1 MAQARRARRAG
12 PPSADAILLEGS
24 YSFEQKITVEW
35 ETALALDELDGLLAP
50 ILAEPR
56 SFAEIRAY
64 VSGALKGRDLTLP
77 PGKISKYLVS
87 GRSLRE
93 ALDAL
98 VAAER
103 LTVTQGRGSGAQLWS
118 RRGRLILA
126 GDPPPGWWNAADGS
140 NLP

>member
-12 PPSADAILLEGS
+12 PPSPNALLLEGS

-35 ETALALDELDGLLAP
+35 ETSLALDELDGLLAP

-56 SFAEIRAY
+56 SFAELRAY
-64 VSGALKGRDLTLP
+64 VSGVLKQRDPALP

-93 ALDAL
+93 ALDSLLTAGRL
-98 VAAER
+98 SVAE
-103 LTVTQGRGSGAQLWS
+103 QPGSGARLWS
-118 RRGRLILA
+118 RRQR
-126 GDPPPGWWNAADGS
+126 
-140 NLP
+140 

>member
-12 PPSADAILLEGS
+12 RPGPDAILLEGS

-35 ETALALDELDGLLAP
+35 ATPLSLDAFDGLLAP

-64 VSGALKGRDLTLP
+64 VSGALRERDQTLP
-77 PGKISKYLVS
+77 AGKISKYLVS

-98 VAAER
+98 SAAE
-103 LTVTQGRGSGAQLWS
+103 LLSVAQVPGSGARLWS
-118 RRGRLILA
+118 RRQR
-126 GDPPPGWWNAADGS
+126 
-140 NLP
+140 

>member
-12 PPSADAILLEGS
+12 PQSPDAILLEGS

-87 GRSLRE
+87 SHSLRE

-98 VAAER
+98 TAAGR
-103 LTVTQGRGSGAQLWS
+103 LTVAERRGSGAQLWS
-118 RRGRLILA
+118 RTPR
-126 GDPPPGWWNAADGS
+126 
-140 NLP
+140 

>member
-1 MAQARRARRAG
+1 MAQARRARRAAQPG
-12 PPSADAILLEGS
+12 ADAILLEGS

-35 ETALALDELDGLLAP
+35 ETSLAPDELDALLAP

-64 VSGALKGRDLTLP
+64 VSGVLRERDQALP

-93 ALDAL
+93 ALAIM
-98 VAAER
+98 VEAEWLDLSEKPASHAR
-103 LTVTQGRGSGAQLWS
+103 VWS
-118 RRGRLILA
+118 RRQH
-126 GDPPPGWWNAADGS
+126 
-140 NLP
+140 

>member
-1 MAQARRARRAG
+1 MAQARRARR
-12 PPSADAILLEGS
+12 PDRPRPDAILLEGS

-35 ETALALDELDGLLAP
+35 ETSLALDELDGLLAP
-50 ILAEPR
+50 ILAELR

-64 VSGALKGRDLTLP
+64 VSGALKQRDLTLP

-98 VAAER
+98 IAAGR
-103 LTVTQGRGSGAQLWS
+103 LSVTQEHGSGAPPWS
-118 RRGRLILA
+118 RRQR
-126 GDPPPGWWNAADGS
+126 
-140 NLP
+140 

>member
-12 PPSADAILLEGS
+12 RPSADAVLLEGS

-35 ETALALDELDGLLAP
+35 ETPLAPDELDALLAP

-64 VSGALKGRDLTLP
+64 VSGALKERDPTLP

-87 GRSLRE
+87 SRSLRE

-98 VAAER
+98 IAAER
-103 LTVTQGRGSGAQLWS
+103 ISVAQESGAGARMWS
-118 RRGRLILA
+118 RRQ
-126 GDPPPGWWNAADGS
+126 P
-140 NLP
+140 

>member
-12 PPSADAILLEGS
+12 RPSPDALLLEGS

-35 ETALALDELDGLLAP
+35 ETALGLDELDGLLAP

-64 VSGALKGRDLTLP
+64 VSGALKQRDPTLP

-98 VAAER
+98 IAAER
-103 LTVTQGRGSGAQLWS
+103 LTVAEGCSPAARLWS
-118 RRGRLILA
+118 RRRR
-126 GDPPPGWWNAADGS
+126 
-140 NLP
+140 

>member
-12 PPSADAILLEGS
+12 RPGPDAVLLEGS

-35 ETALALDELDGLLAP
+35 ETTLAPDELDALLAP

-64 VSGALKGRDLTLP
+64 VSGALRERDQALP

-93 ALDAL
+93 ALHAMT
-98 VAAER
+98 AAGR
-103 LTVTQGRGSGAQLWS
+103 LTLTKPHGTGPRLWS
-118 RRGRLILA
+118 RRQH
-126 GDPPPGWWNAADGS
+126 
-140 NLP
+140 

>member
-12 PPSADAILLEGS
+12 RPGTDAILLEGS

-35 ETALALDELDGLLAP
+35 ETPLAPDEFDGLLAP

-64 VSGALKGRDLTLP
+64 VSGVLKERDLTLP

-93 ALDAL
+93 ALAIM
-98 VAAER
+98 VEAEWLDLSEKPTSR
-103 LTVTQGRGSGAQLWS
+103 TQLWS
-118 RRGRLILA
+118 RTPR
-126 GDPPPGWWNAADGS
+126 
-140 NLP
+140 

>member
-1 MAQARRARRAG
+1 MAQARRARRTG
-12 PPSADAILLEGS
+12 QPSPDAVLLDGS

-35 ETALALDELDGLLAP
+35 ESSFGLDELDGLLAP

-64 VSGALKGRDLTLP
+64 VSGALKQRDLTLP

-87 GRSLRE
+87 GRSLRA

-98 VAAER
+98 VAAEWLD
-103 LTVTQGRGSGAQLWS
+103 LTEKPTSRARLWS
-118 RRGRLILA
+118 RRR
-126 GDPPPGWWNAADGS
+126 P
-140 NLP
+140 

>member
-1 MAQARRARRAG
+1 MAQARRARRPG
-12 PPSADAILLEGS
+12 QPRPDAIPLEGS

-35 ETALALDELDGLLAP
+35 ETSLGLDEFDGLLAP

-64 VSGALKGRDLTLP
+64 VSGTLKQRDLTLP

-87 GRSLRE
+87 SRSLRE

-98 VAAER
+98 IAAER
-103 LTVTQGRGSGAQLWS
+103 LTVTQEHGSDARLWS
-118 RRGRLILA
+118 RRQR
-126 GDPPPGWWNAADGS
+126 
-140 NLP
+140 

>member
-12 PPSADAILLEGS
+12 QPSPDAILLEGS

-35 ETALALDELDGLLAP
+35 ETSLALDELDGLLAP

-64 VSGALKGRDLTLP
+64 VSGALKQRDLTLP

-87 GRSLRE
+87 SRSFRE
-93 ALDAL
+93 ALAVM

-103 LTVTQGRGSGAQLWS
+103 LSVTQEHGSGVRLWS
-118 RRGRLILA
+118 RRQQ
-126 GDPPPGWWNAADGS
+126 
-140 NLP
+140 

>member
-1 MAQARRARRAG
+1 MAQARRTRRADR
-12 PPSADAILLEGS
+12 PNPDAILLEGS

-35 ETALALDELDGLLAP
+35 ETALGLDELDGLLAP

-64 VSGALKGRDLTLP
+64 VSGALKQRDLTLP

-103 LTVTQGRGSGAQLWS
+103 LTVTERHGSGARLWS
-118 RRGRLILA
+118 RRRQ
-126 GDPPPGWWNAADGS
+126 
-140 NLP
+140 

>member
-12 PPSADAILLEGS
+12 RPRPDAILLDGS

-64 VSGALKGRDLTLP
+64 VSGALKQRDLTLP

-98 VAAER
+98 IAAER
-103 LTVTQGRGSGAQLWS
+103 ISVTQEHGSGAPLWS
-118 RRGRLILA
+118 RRQR
-126 GDPPPGWWNAADGS
+126 
-140 NLP
+140 

>member
-12 PPSADAILLEGS
+12 RPGTAAIRLEGS

-35 ETALALDELDGLLAP
+35 ETSLAPDEFDGLLAP
-50 ILAEPR
+50 ILADPR

-64 VSGALKGRDLTLP
+64 VSGVLKGRDLTLP

-93 ALDAL
+93 ALAIM
-98 VAAER
+98 VEAEWLDLR
-103 LTVTQGRGSGAQLWS
+103 EKPTSHAPLWS
-118 RRGRLILA
+118 RRQC
-126 GDPPPGWWNAADGS
+126 
-140 NLP
+140 

>member
-12 PPSADAILLEGS
+12 RQSPDAILLEGS

-35 ETALALDELDGLLAP
+35 ETSFGLDELDGLLAP

-64 VSGALKGRDLTLP
+64 ASGMLKQRDLTLP

-98 VAAER
+98 IAAER
-103 LTVTQGRGSGAQLWS
+103 LTVAERHGSGARLWS
-118 RRGRLILA
+118 RRRQ
-126 GDPPPGWWNAADGS
+126 
-140 NLP
+140 

>member
-12 PPSADAILLEGS
+12 RPSPDAVLLEGS

-35 ETALALDELDGLLAP
+35 ETSLAHDELDGLLAP

-64 VSGALKGRDLTLP
+64 MSGALKGRDTTLP

-87 GRSLRE
+87 SRSLRE

-98 VAAER
+98 IAAGR
-103 LTVTQGRGSGAQLWS
+103 LSVTQEHGSGVPLWS
-118 RRGRLILA
+118 RRRR
-126 GDPPPGWWNAADGS
+126 
-140 NLP
+140 

>member
-12 PPSADAILLEGS
+12 QPSPDAILLEGS

-35 ETALALDELDGLLAP
+35 ETSLGLDELDRLLAP

-56 SFAEIRAY
+56 SFAELRAY
-64 VSGALKGRDLTLP
+64 VSGALKQRDLTLP

-98 VAAER
+98 IAAGR
-103 LTVTQGRGSGAQLWS
+103 LSVTEQHGPGARLWS
-118 RRGRLILA
+118 RRRR
-126 GDPPPGWWNAADGS
+126 
-140 NLP
+140 

>member
-12 PPSADAILLEGS
+12 RPSPDAILLEGS

-35 ETALALDELDGLLAP
+35 ETALALDEFDGLLAP
-50 ILAEPR
+50 ILAEAR
-56 SFAEIRAY
+56 SFAEIRAF
-64 VSGALKGRDLTLP
+64 VSGALKQRDSTLP

-98 VAAER
+98 IAAGRLSVAE
-103 LTVTQGRGSGAQLWS
+103 GRGSGAPLWS
-118 RRGRLILA
+118 RRQR
-126 GDPPPGWWNAADGS
+126 
-140 NLP
+140 

>member
-12 PPSADAILLEGS
+12 PPSPDAILLDGS
-24 YSFEQKITVEW
+24 YSFERKITVEW

-64 VSGALKGRDLTLP
+64 ASGALKGRDPTLP

-87 GRSLRE
+87 GRSLWE

-98 VAAER
+98 IAAER
-103 LTVTQGRGSGAQLWS
+103 LTVTVADGSGARLWS
-118 RRGRLILA
+118 RRRR
-126 GDPPPGWWNAADGS
+126 
-140 NLP
+140 

>member
-1 MAQARRARRAG
+1 MAQARRARRSG
-12 PPSADAILLEGS
+12 QPSPDAILLEGS

-64 VSGALKGRDLTLP
+64 VSGALKQRDLTLP

-98 VAAER
+98 IAAER
-103 LTVTQGRGSGAQLWS
+103 LTVAEQHGPGARRWS
-118 RRGRLILA
+118 RRRR
-126 GDPPPGWWNAADGS
+126 
-140 NLP
+140 

>member
-1 MAQARRARRAG
+1 MAQARRARR
-12 PPSADAILLEGS
+12 PERPRPDAILLEGS

-35 ETALALDELDGLLAP
+35 ETSLALDELDGLLAP

-64 VSGALKGRDLTLP
+64 VSGALKERDLTLP

-98 VAAER
+98 IAAGRLSVAPAH
-103 LTVTQGRGSGAQLWS
+103 GPGAQLWS
-118 RRGRLILA
+118 RRQQ
-126 GDPPPGWWNAADGS
+126 
-140 NLP
+140 